1 MRPFDPQNVQKFNGG
16 EASDWMEYS
25 GFLLADVVN
34 EDEAP
39 DAKLGAVGFTR
50 SRKGASSE
58 FDFAYDEVLVVTKG
72 RCTVSSRGRTLTA
85 GPGEALYLPA
95 KVPGEIHA
103 VEDLELVYVAS
114 SPYGK
119 VNREANVAGH
129 LIGFFLTLCDSTVT
143 YGLSSVLARLCH
155 TWLASV
161 FLGD

>member
-1 MRPFDPQNVQKFNGG
+1 MPPFDPQNVQKFASD

-39 DAKLGAVGFTR
+39 GAKLHALGFTR
-50 SRKGASSE
+50 SRRRARSE

-72 RCTVSSRGRTLTA
+72 RCTIHSRGRTLTA

-95 KVPGEIHA
+95 RVPGEIHA
-103 VEDLELVYVAS
+103 EEDLELVYVAS

-119 VNREANVAGH
+119 VNRWAKAA
-129 LIGFFLTLCDSTVT
+129 L
-143 YGLSSVLARLCH
+143 
-155 TWLASV
+155 
-161 FLGD
+161 LGKS